1 MDAVV
6 ITGLGAVS
14 AAGQDVAANFATL
27 LSGKPP
33 WRASPSLFPV
43 DFAHPVFECDSAWLE
58 PALLPASRTQALC
71 RRAVAEAVADA
82 GLSIDDLAGPGTGI
96 ALGTTV
102 ACTLNNLPFYREL
115 REGGSPDMAPVRRYL
130 DGDLASGIAREL
142 GATGPTLTVAN
153 ACSSGANAIGAALSW
168 LRSGRCERVLAGGA
182 DELNLVPYCGFHA
195 LQVMSPVL
203 CTPFAAHRQ
212 GLNLGEGAGILILET
227 VAAAARR
234 RHDATLFLRGYGCAG
249 DAWHLTG
256 PHPDGRGLRQ
266 AIAAVL
272 DNAGANAADVVHLN
286 THGTATRDNDAVEA
300 TVYHD
305 VFGSEVVLSAT
316 KAYTGHTL
324 GAAGAIE
331 AVFCA
336 GGIRRGLL
344 PGNPTLT
351 DPDPALPIHP
361 ARYPT
366 PYSGGMVLSS
376 SLAFGGNCAVLAFS
390 SCPGTQTKPMNPETL
405 H

>member
-14 AAGQDVAANFATL
+14 AAGRDVAANFATM
-27 LSGKPP
+27 LSGRPS
-33 WRASPSLFPV
+33 WRTAPSLFPA
-43 DFAHPVFECDSAWLE
+43 DFASPVFECDSGWLE
-58 PALLPASRTQALC
+58 RSLLPASRTLALC
-71 RRAVAEAVADA
+71 GRAVAEAVADA
-82 GLSIDDLAGPGTGI
+82 GLSARDLAGPGIGV

-102 ACTLNNLPFYREL
+102 ACTLNDLPFYREL
-115 REGGSPDMAPVRRYL
+115 RQGGTPDLAPVQRYL

-195 LQVMSPVL
+195 LQVMSPVP
-203 CTPFAAHRQ
+203 CAPFAADRQ
-212 GLNLGEGAGILILET
+212 GLNLGEGAGILLLET
-227 VAAAARR
+227 AAAARR
-234 RHDATLFLRGYGCAG
+234 RHAVGVLLRGYGCAG

-256 PHPDGRGLRQ
+256 PHPNGRGLRQ
-266 AIAAVL
+266 AIAAALNV
-272 DNAGANAADVVHLN
+272 AGAAPAEVAYLNA
-286 THGTATRDNDAVEA
+286 HGTATRDNDAVEA

-305 VFGSEVVLSAT
+305 LFGPGVRFSAT
-316 KAYTGHTL
+316 KAHTGHTL

-336 GGIRRGLL
+336 DGIRRGLF
-344 PGNPTLT
+344 PGNPELAH
-351 DPDPALPIHP
+351 PDPALPVHP
-361 ARYPT
+361 ARQPI
-366 PYSGGMVLSS
+366 PYSGGTVLSA
-376 SLAFGGNCAVLAFS
+376 SLAFGGNCAVLAF
-390 SCPGTQTKPMNPETL
+390 GT
-405 H
+405 